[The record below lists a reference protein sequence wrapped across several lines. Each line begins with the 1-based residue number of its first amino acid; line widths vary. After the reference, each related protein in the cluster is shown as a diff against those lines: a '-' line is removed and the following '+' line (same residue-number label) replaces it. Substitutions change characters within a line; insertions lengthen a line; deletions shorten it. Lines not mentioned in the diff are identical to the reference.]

1 MTILEAIILAIVEGL
16 TEFLPISSTGH
27 MVIAQAL
34 MGVEST
40 AYVKAFTVMI
50 QFGAILS
57 VVALY
62 FNRFFNFAVPDDM
75 RGAEV
80 PQWRRFLSRFRFYF
94 KLLVGLVP
102 AVVLGYFF
110 SDIVDRALGEVW
122 VIAVNLILGGVVML
136 FIDQVIKNNNS
147 EVITYRHS
155 FIIGLFQTIAMFLP
169 GMSRSMCTIVG
180 GMVVGV
186 SRKVAAE
193 FSFLLAV
200 PTMLGAFLLQIIKL
214 AKEGELSVL
223 TAHMD
228 TLIVGNVVSFIVAL
242 FAIKYFIKYLQRHT
256 FRAFGIYRIVVGG
269 AIVLLLLLGYDL
281 ALFQ

>member
-1 MTILEAIILAIVEGL
+1 M
-16 TEFLPISSTGH
+16 
-27 MVIAQAL
+27 
-34 MGVEST
+34 
-40 AYVKAFTVMI
+40 
-50 QFGAILS
+50 
-57 VVALY
+57 
-62 FNRFFNFAVPDDM
+62 
-75 RGAEV
+75 
-80 PQWRRFLSRFRFYF
+80 
-94 KLLVGLVP
+94 P

-186 SRKVAAE
+186 SRKGLPN
-193 FSFLLAV
+193 S
-200 PTMLGAFLLQIIKL
+200 AFGRTHYVGCLLLQIIKL

-228 TLIVGNVVSFIVAL
+228 NFIVGNVQNVFIVAL

-269 AIVLLLLLGYDL
+269 SHCTLLLLGYDL